1 MGSIGCRET
10 SARNYHYLLR
20 KNPEE
25 RISLGLGLLVVFPVL
40 SGGTKNNHTEKRN
53 VGVPVG
59 KASVFRGGFE
69 SGITVYYP
77 VLCVCVCV
85 CVCACAGARLPAPLS
100 YVPRLYI
107 DKAWVFVVESNNCL
121 FDILL

>member
-85 CVCACAGARLPAPLS
+85 CMCVRGRATACTVKLRS
-100 YVPRLYI
+100 
-107 DKAWVFVVESNNCL
+107 KVVHRQGMGICCGE
-121 FDILL
+121 